1 MNLNHLKYFKEVCEC
16 GSITAAS
23 EKCHVSQPSITS
35 AIGNLE
41 KETGVKLFGRVGNR
55 LSLTEDG
62 REFLR
67 LTADFIDKY
76 DDYFKNV
83 CDISEN
89 KIAKLKLGVPSVMGT
104 FLFEKIIPGFEN
116 ENPNVRL
123 EVFETGSIAGIS
135 MLKSDGLDCVIGL
148 SDGEKLPGVCAKK
161 LFSTELMLAINKDHP
176 YAKEKLAT
184 KKIISELPLIIVTKG
199 TYHHRAITGMYPDVE
214 LNVVMHSNQVS
225 TIRKML
231 TENHAAT
238 IIYKEVFAD
247 CDDIVYIPLEKK
259 IVADIDVFWR
269 SDRYVQKALKRFV
282 LYMERQC

>member
-1 MNLNHLKYFKEVCEC
+1 MNLNHLRYFKEVCES

-23 EKCHVSQPSITS
+23 DKCHVSQPSITS

-83 CDISEN
+83 CDISG
-89 KIAKLKLGVPSVMGT
+89 KRTARLKLGVPSVMGT

-116 ENPNVRL
+116 ENSNIRL
-123 EVFETGSIAGIS
+123 EIFETGSLEGIG
-135 MLKSDGLDCVIGL
+135 MLKADGLDCVIGL
-148 SDGEKLPGVCAKK
+148 SDGEKLAGVCSKK
-161 LFSTELMLAINKDHP
+161 LFSTELMLAVNKKHP
-176 YAKEKLAT
+176 YAGKKLAT
-184 KKIISELPLIIVTKG
+184 KEMLAELPLTIVTKG
-199 TYHHRAITGMYPDVE
+199 SYHYRTITEMYPDVR
-214 LNVVMHSNQVS
+214 LNVIMHSNQVS
-225 TIRKML
+225 TIKKML
-231 TENHAAT
+231 MENHAAT

-247 CDDIVYIPLEKK
+247 CDDIVYIN
-259 IVADIDVFWR
+259 V
-269 SDRYVQKALKRFV
+269 
-282 LYMERQC
+282 